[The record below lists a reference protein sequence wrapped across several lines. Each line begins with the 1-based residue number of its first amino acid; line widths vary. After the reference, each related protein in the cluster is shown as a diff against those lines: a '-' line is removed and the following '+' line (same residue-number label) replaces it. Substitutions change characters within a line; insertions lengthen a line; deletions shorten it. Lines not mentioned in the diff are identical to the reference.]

1 MCETLPAGLAK
12 GSRHRTLFE
21 SLRKIGLGVA
31 VALFAVSASADP
43 TVHSEA
49 AVKAALIFNFAKF
62 VEWPAAAF
70 ADTRS
75 AMLFCIYRETNTDL
89 RQALGGLQGR
99 VIQGREIQVR
109 AGVGQRE
116 LGGCHVLYVPDTQTR
131 WLPEILRSAQAQHA
145 LTVSDM
151 EDFIEAGGIIEL
163 VAIDNQQ
170 RFEINLDSAQKAQL
184 KISAQLLKLAKSV
197 RGSGGRN

>member
-1 MCETLPAGLAK
+1 MCETPPAGQAQGGK
-12 GSRHRTLFE
+12 PPPLFE
-21 SLRKIGLGVA
+21 SLRRLVLGIVMA
-31 VALFAVSASADP
+31 SFAISASADP
-43 TVHSEA
+43 AVHSEA

-62 VEWPAAAF
+62 VEWPATAF
-70 ADTRS
+70 ADARS
-75 AMLFCIYRETNTDL
+75 PMLFCIYRETNTDL

-116 LGGCHVLYVPDTQTR
+116 IGGCHVLYIPDTQTR
-131 WLPEILRSAQAQHA
+131 WLPEILRNAQTQHA

-197 RGSGGRN
+197 RGGGGRN